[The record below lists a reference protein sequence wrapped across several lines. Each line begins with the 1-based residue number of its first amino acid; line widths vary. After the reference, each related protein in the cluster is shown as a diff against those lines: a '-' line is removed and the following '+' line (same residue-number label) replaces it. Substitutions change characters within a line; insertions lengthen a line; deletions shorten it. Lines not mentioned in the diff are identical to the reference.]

1 MLMNQWLVWRLSLQ
15 VSLQALKAFESAAR
29 RGSFKLAAEELSLT
43 PTAISHHISN
53 LESRLNVTLFH
64 RQGRR
69 ISLTG
74 TGMILAKATSDGF
87 RKIDNALDEVMKA
100 GNGVRVTTTSSL
112 AAMVLIPHQHEFEQA
127 NPDISMEIATGES
140 IDSQSYIIPIRFGD
154 VAVAENS
161 DVIRFES
168 FNVFGA
174 YRKTSPHWS
183 SEPITLFTTEWKN
196 KSLPDPPLAAWL
208 EINKLDGSNITL
220 KKFDQELFGIQQAMA
235 DNGLVFCSTT
245 LTKKL
250 LKDHLLQQFETQ
262 SVKSDLCY
270 YVPNKNSF
278 ENKNAARFLHWLEDI
293 LNQ

>member
-1 MLMNQWLVWRLSLQ
+1 MQ

-53 LESRLNVTLFH
+53 LESRLNVNLFH
-64 RQGRR
+64 RRGRR
-69 ISLTG
+69 ISLTE
-74 TGMILAKATSDGF
+74 TGIRLAKATSDGF
-87 RKIDNALDEVMKA
+87 RKIDSALEEVTKA
-100 GNGVRVTTTSSL
+100 VSAVRVTTTSSL
-112 AAMVLIPHQHEFEQA
+112 AAMVLIPSQHEFEQV
-127 NPDISMEIATGES
+127 NPDISMEISTGES

-154 VAVAENS
+154 VSVVEDS
-161 DVIRFES
+161 DIIRSES

-174 YRKTSPHWS
+174 YGMTSPSWLN
-183 SEPITLFTTEWKN
+183 EPITLFTTEWKN

-208 EINKLDGSNITL
+208 EINGLDGSNIKF

-235 DNGLVFCSTT
+235 ENGLVFCSTT

-250 LKDHLLQQFETQ
+250 LKANLLQQFETQ

-270 YVPNKNSF
+270 YVPNKDSF
-278 ENKNAARFLHWLEDI
+278 ETRSAARFLNWIEDI